1 MRTTQKN
8 LLLVVC
14 VSAVVAFACICI
26 SSAKA
31 ATNAP
36 PDSDSLSFQYLTVCD
51 GTIMAELP
59 VGLNCTVQT
68 GSAEFRQSKPGE
80 LFMLPAGSSLRLVVN
95 HFNYQMTAQLAP
107 TPGLKIETDFAGRF
121 FAGSI
126 TNRIYFV
133 PAKILPKLTKEQ
145 AESIAISLANEKEIE
160 VNKER
165 YVGEYKD
172 PKSVIVFGT
181 NSTLPH
187 PMCVTK
193 MKTYFEGG
201 HWISVFSK
209 EEYPHEGFT
218 ATVELTPDGSPI
230 KVDADHQRWGL
241 P

>member
-1 MRTTQKN
+1 MRTTRKN

-14 VSAVVAFACICI
+14 VSAVVAFVFICI
-26 SSAKA
+26 LSAKGD
-31 ATNAP
+31 TNAP
-36 PDSDSLSFQYLTVCD
+36 PNSDTLSFEYLNFCD

-59 VGLNCTVQT
+59 LGLACTVQT
-68 GSAEFRQSKPGE
+68 GSAEFRQTKPGE
-80 LFMLPAGSSLRLVVN
+80 LFMLQAGSSLRLVVN
-95 HFNYQMTAQLAP
+95 HFNYQMTAQLTPA
-107 TPGLKIETDFAGRF
+107 PGLKIETDFAGRF

-165 YVGEYKD
+165 YVGEYID
-172 PKSVIVFGT
+172 PKSVIVFGN
-181 NSTLPH
+181 NSTLAH
-187 PMCVTK
+187 TMCDTK
-193 MKTYFEGG
+193 MNTYFEAG

-209 EEYPHEGFT
+209 EYPHEGFT

-230 KVDADHQRWGL
+230 KVDADHQSWGL